1 MGEFFVYS
9 FFLGT
14 LMLLF
19 PIFTDV
25 DVYLDAYENRGW
37 FSLSLYHVLRLF
49 GGYAQLRSE
58 GLVFH
63 LTKKKAVILPYSGMA
78 DARKKFEVTKGF
90 QFMRFHQI
98 IETGGA
104 QNAASALLA
113 SVFFAI
119 DGTAYA
125 ILHEKYPF
133 LSIRNVAV
141 LHHERCLKGCI
152 RITAV
157 MNGLVLVVAL
167 TKKILEEMIKWMKKR
182 KSMYSWKKLQKNLRA
197 SSM

>member
-9 FFLGT
+9 FFFGT
-14 LMLLF
+14 LLVLF
-19 PIFTDV
+19 PIFLDA

-37 FSLSLYHVLRLF
+37 FSLSLYHCFRLF
-49 GGYAQLRSE
+49 GGYAQLRRE
-58 GLVFH
+58 GVVFH
-63 LTKKKAVILPYSGMA
+63 LSKKKAIILPYSGMA

-90 QFMRFHQI
+90 QLMCFHQI
-98 IETGGA
+98 LEVGGA
-104 QNAASALLA
+104 QNASSALFA
-113 SVFFAI
+113 SVFSSAS
-119 DGTAYA
+119 GTAFA

-133 LSIRNVAV
+133 LSFRNTAV

-167 TKKILEEMIKWMKKR
+167 TKKILEELIKWMKKR